1 MKNLKNLPND
11 ENEIMTNFYE
21 INCEIYMNKLSQLL
35 DKEPLKI
42 LRRKHK
48 KWENEYNCILSELDN
63 SYKKLLNSY
72 IDIEGSINKKH
83 IQ

>member
-48 KWENEYNCILSELDN
+48 KWENKYNCILSKLDN

>member
-48 KWENEYNCILSELDN
+48 KWENQYNCILSKLDN